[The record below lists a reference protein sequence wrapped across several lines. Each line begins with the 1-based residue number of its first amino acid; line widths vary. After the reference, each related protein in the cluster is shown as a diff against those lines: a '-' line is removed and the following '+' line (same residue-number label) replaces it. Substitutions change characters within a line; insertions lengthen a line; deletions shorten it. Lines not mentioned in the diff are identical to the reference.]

1 MKVLTRCLTSG
12 DRGKRLF
19 CCRLEQRANK
29 PDEDIR
35 LKLGGESQPSASTL
49 DRHTFAVL
57 LLLQCVLRAAVHGWP
72 WMAPACWRDRR
83 CYSARRAL
91 RHAFRVAC
99 QPASRRSRPRGL
111 ASTRCRCASPSP
123 RGVNFVPGANNPALA
138 CISRTAPDCSA
149 HSQRWCSYAWYAR
162 CLVVHGLM

>member
-1 MKVLTRCLTSG
+1 MEVLARCLTSG

-29 PDEDIR
+29 PDEVIR
-35 LKLGGESQPSASTL
+35 SKLGGESQPSASTL

-57 LLLQCVLRAAVHGWP
+57 PSCSVFRAPQLSMVDHGW
-72 WMAPACWRDRR
+72 RR

-123 RGVNFVPGANNPALA
+123 KGVNFVPGANNPALA

>member
-1 MKVLTRCLTSG
+1 MEVLTRCLTSG

-19 CCRLEQRANK
+19 GSRLEQRANK

-35 LKLGGESQPSASTL
+35 SKLGGESQLSASTL

-57 LLLQCVLRAAVHGWP
+57 PSCSVPRAAAVHGWP

-123 RGVNFVPGANNPALA
+123 QGVNFVPGANNPALA
-138 CISRTAPDCSA
+138 CISRTAPNC
-149 HSQRWCSYAWYAR
+149 
-162 CLVVHGLM
+162 